1 MASTGTRPRCALPS
15 RGSVAD
21 DGPRHRR
28 RPTKESPRAPHE
40 PPASPRRHRSR
51 RLGALVTAPAA
62 STASTET
69 TAEPVVGPYRYN
81 FSTAFAYSLINP
93 DAEAQGVNDYG
104 CTPKAGTQPVILVHG
119 TFANQYDSFARM
131 APELT
136 WAGYCV
142 YSFNYGTTADVPAA
156 QLPGRYGLTGLS
168 QNGDELA
175 AFAQQVRTRTGATE
189 VDMIGWSQ
197 GGTIITDVLKKHGG
211 GGVDDVVTY
220 HGTTLSG
227 LATLAEF
234 FGVTGVAEGLAGQ
247 GPLDQRAGSPYIEQL
262 TADGDTVPGV
272 DYTVVA
278 TCNDRI
284 TTPYRS
290 TFLEQGPGATVKNI
304 TLQDG
309 CWLDQSSHLSMMYS
323 SGRSTSPSG
332 RCTRRAGAR
341 CAACPTRRSSD
352 ALTATRRPTR
362 RRGSV
367 ASSHQDGPCTA

>member
-1 MASTGTRPRCALPS
+1 M
-15 RGSVAD
+15 
-21 DGPRHRR
+21 
-28 RPTKESPRAPHE
+28 
-40 PPASPRRHRSR
+40 
-51 RLGALVTAPAA
+51 
-62 STASTET
+62 
-69 TAEPVVGPYRYN
+69 
-81 FSTAFAYSLINP
+81 
-93 DAEAQGVNDYG
+93 
-104 CTPKAGTQPVILVHG
+104 PKAGTQPVILVHG

-156 QLPGRYGLTGLS
+156 KLPRRYGLTGLS

-220 HGTTLSG
+220 GATHHGTTLSG

-278 TCNDRI
+278 TRNDRI

-323 SGRSTSPSG
+323 PRSIDIAKRALHPEGRGTL
-332 RCTRRAGAR
+332 RCLPNAPHLTR
-341 CAACPTRRSSD
+341 
-352 ALTATRRPTR
+352 
-362 RRGSV
+362 
-367 ASSHQDGPCTA
+367 